1 MMHRLTENPIYGLAI
16 CILAFAAGQWLN
28 RKLRTPLA
36 NPLFIAIV
44 LVIAAHHVLG
54 VPYENFNQGGKVLSM
69 LLPPA
74 TASLAVMIYRRREI
88 LKRALL
94 PLIAGC
100 LAGSLASIL
109 SIHYLCRALGVE
121 ATLAASLA
129 PKSVT
134 TPIAVSLAPPLGGN
148 PSITTAAVIFT
159 GMIGAVCAPAFIRMF
174 RLKDPVAE
182 GIAIGTSSHAV
193 GTSRAVELGEVQ
205 GAISGISI
213 GVAGLITTLLL
224 LFW

>member
-1 MMHRLTENPIYGLAI
+1 MMHKLTENPIYGLTI
-16 CILAFAAGQWLN
+16 CVMAYAAGQWLN
-28 RKLRTPLA
+28 RRLKTPLA
-36 NPLFIAIV
+36 NPLGIAIV
-44 LVIAAHHVLG
+44 LVIAAHHVLK
-54 VPYENFNQGGKVLSM
+54 VPYENFNQGGRVLSM

-74 TASLAVMIYRRREI
+74 TASLAVTIYRRREI

-94 PLIAGC
+94 PLLAGC
-100 LAGSLASIL
+100 FAGSLASVL
-109 SIHYLCRALGVE
+109 CIHFLCRALGVE
-121 ATLAASLA
+121 EVLAASML

-159 GMIGAVCAPAFIRMF
+159 GMIGAVCAPLFIRIF
-174 RLKDPVAE
+174 HLRDPVAE